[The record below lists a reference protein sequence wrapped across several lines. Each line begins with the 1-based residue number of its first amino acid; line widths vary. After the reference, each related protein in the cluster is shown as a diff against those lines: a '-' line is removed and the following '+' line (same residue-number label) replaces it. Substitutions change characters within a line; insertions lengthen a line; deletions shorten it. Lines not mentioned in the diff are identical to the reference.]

1 MAGLVERLTEGLPA
15 NLRASP
21 GPDRSACRRAAGK
34 SGVPDR
40 EPPNLPQFSPSAC
53 SGAVAGRGTRGS
65 MLRLLHTADVHLG
78 ARHTDL
84 GERAAILRERQFAAF
99 KATIDLAIAESVDL
113 VLIAGDLFDSNTQ
126 PRRSVERVAA
136 ELGRVARASIR
147 TVIIPGTHDLYDGA
161 SIYRSYDLAAMA
173 RAGGDWITV
182 LTPDQPSVVFGPIDT
197 VVHGRVFDTKR
208 APRSPL
214 YGLDVSVDRRATW
227 KIGMVHGSLL
237 IPGKT
242 DNDEVVFTED
252 EVARTGLDYLAL
264 GHWHSAIEGRAGNV
278 TYAYSG
284 APEPVALDQD
294 GAGQV
299 LLVTLD
305 DRGPRR
311 RISIEPRWVG
321 QTRCETLDLDIS
333 GIHSQ
338 PDLINLLGRNADSNL
353 ALRVR
358 LTGLY
363 PDDLDVDLDEVERAL
378 AASFLRLQVR
388 DLSIPGAP
396 DGPLPPPDT
405 VLGAFVRGIEARIA
419 ALQSDAAS
427 GTRVRTVA
435 GIDDQ
440 EIRAVVPIGAPVAE
454 SHSAGLDSP
463 SPADEIAELREVLR
477 LGRHLLEGRQVTL

>member
-1 MAGLVERLTEGLPA
+1 
-15 NLRASP
+15 
-21 GPDRSACRRAAGK
+21 
-34 SGVPDR
+34 
-40 EPPNLPQFSPSAC
+40 
-53 SGAVAGRGTRGS
+53 

-113 VLIAGDLFDSNTQ
+113 FLIAGDLFDSNTQ

-147 TVIIPGTHDLYDGA
+147 TVIIPGTHDVYDGA

-182 LTPDQPSVVFGPIDT
+182 LTPDQPSVVFSSIDA

-214 YGLDVSVDRRATW
+214 YGLDVSADKRATW

-242 DNDEVVFTED
+242 DGDEVVFTED

-264 GHWHSAIEGRAGNV
+264 GHWHSAIEGRAGSV

-294 GAGQV
+294 GSGHV

-305 DRGPRR
+305 DHGGRR
-311 RISIEPRWVG
+311 RVSIEPRRVG
-321 QTRCETLDLDIS
+321 QTRTETLDLDVG

-338 PDLINLLGRNADSNL
+338 PDLIDQLGQLSDSNM
-353 ALRVR
+353 ALNVR

-363 PDDLDVDLDEVERAL
+363 PDDLDLDLDEVERAL
-378 AASFLRLQVR
+378 SPSFLRFRVR
-388 DLSIPGAP
+388 DLSIPNVP

-419 ALQSDAAS
+419 ALEGGIASDATV
-427 GTRVRTVA
+427 GTGSVDSETELATTIGSSVKPDGHLA
-435 GIDDQ
+435 G
-440 EIRAVVPIGAPVAE
+440 V
-454 SHSAGLDSP
+454 DSP
-463 SPADEIAELREVLR
+463 AAAEELAELREVLR

>member
-1 MAGLVERLTEGLPA
+1 
-15 NLRASP
+15 
-21 GPDRSACRRAAGK
+21 
-34 SGVPDR
+34 
-40 EPPNLPQFSPSAC
+40 
-53 SGAVAGRGTRGS
+53 

-99 KATIDLAIAESVDL
+99 RATIDLAIAESVDL
-113 VLIAGDLFDSNTQ
+113 FLIAGDLFDSNTQ

-147 TVIIPGTHDLYDGA
+147 TVIIPGTHDVYDGA

-182 LTPDQPSVVFGPIDT
+182 LTPDQPSVVFPSIDA

-214 YGLDVSVDRRATW
+214 YGLDVSVDKRATW

-242 DNDEVVFTED
+242 DGDEVVFTED
-252 EVARTGLDYLAL
+252 EVARSGLDYLAL
-264 GHWHSAIEGRAGNV
+264 GHWHSAIEGRAGSV

-294 GAGQV
+294 GAGHV

-305 DRGPRR
+305 DRGGRR
-311 RISIEPRWVG
+311 RVSIEPRRVG
-321 QTRCETLDLDIS
+321 QTRTEALDLDV
-333 GIHSQ
+333 GRIHSQ
-338 PDLINLLGRNADSNL
+338 PDLIDQLGQRSDSNL
-353 ALRVR
+353 ALSVR

-363 PDDLDVDLDEVERAL
+363 PDDLDLDLDEVERAL
-378 AASFLRLQVR
+378 SPSFLRFRLR
-388 DLSIPGAP
+388 DLSIPNVP
-396 DGPLPPPDT
+396 DEPLPPPDT
-405 VLGAFVRGIEARIA
+405 VLGAFVRGIEAKMA
-419 ALQSDAAS
+419 ALED
-427 GTRVRTVA
+427 G
-435 GIDDQ
+435 
-440 EIRAVVPIGAPVAE
+440 VVSNAPVESGSVDSENPSATSIDSSDRPEAHRADVESAAAE
-454 SHSAGLDSP
+454 EL
-463 SPADEIAELREVLR
+463 AELREVLR

>member
-1 MAGLVERLTEGLPA
+1 
-15 NLRASP
+15 
-21 GPDRSACRRAAGK
+21 
-34 SGVPDR
+34 
-40 EPPNLPQFSPSAC
+40 
-53 SGAVAGRGTRGS
+53 

-113 VLIAGDLFDSNTQ
+113 FLIAGDLFDSNTQ

-147 TVIIPGTHDLYDGA
+147 TVIIPGTHDVYDGA

-182 LTPDQPSVVFGPIDT
+182 LTPDQPSVVFSSIDA

-214 YGLDVSVDRRATW
+214 YGLDVSADKRATW

-242 DNDEVVFTED
+242 DGDEVVFTED

-264 GHWHSAIEGRAGNV
+264 GHWHSAIEGRAGSV

-294 GAGQV
+294 GSGHV

-305 DRGPRR
+305 DHGGRR
-311 RISIEPRWVG
+311 RVSIEPRRVG
-321 QTRCETLDLDIS
+321 QTRTETLDLDVG

-338 PDLINLLGRNADSNL
+338 PDLIDQLGQLSDSNM
-353 ALRVR
+353 ALNVR

-363 PDDLDVDLDEVERAL
+363 PDDLDLDLDEVERAL
-378 AASFLRLQVR
+378 SPSFLRFRVR
-388 DLSIPGAP
+388 DLSIPNVP

-419 ALQSDAAS
+419 ALEGGIASDATV
-427 GTRVRTVA
+427 GTGSVDSETELATTIGSSVKSDGHLA
-435 GIDDQ
+435 G
-440 EIRAVVPIGAPVAE
+440 V
-454 SHSAGLDSP
+454 DSP
-463 SPADEIAELREVLR
+463 AAREELAELREVLR

>member
-1 MAGLVERLTEGLPA
+1 
-15 NLRASP
+15 
-21 GPDRSACRRAAGK
+21 
-34 SGVPDR
+34 
-40 EPPNLPQFSPSAC
+40 
-53 SGAVAGRGTRGS
+53 

-113 VLIAGDLFDSNTQ
+113 FLIAGDLFDSNTQ

-147 TVIIPGTHDLYDGA
+147 TVIIPGTHDVYDGA

-182 LTPDQPSVVFGPIDT
+182 LTPDQPSIVFAPIDA

-214 YGLDVSVDRRATW
+214 YGLDVSADKRATW

-242 DNDEVVFTED
+242 DGDEVVFTED

-264 GHWHSAIEGRAGNV
+264 GHWHSAIEGRAGSV

-294 GAGQV
+294 GSGHV

-305 DRGPRR
+305 DHGGRR
-311 RISIEPRWVG
+311 RVSIEPRRVG
-321 QTRCETLDLDIS
+321 QTRTETLDLDVG

-338 PDLINLLGRNADSNL
+338 PDLIDQLGQLSDSNM
-353 ALRVR
+353 ALNVR

-363 PDDLDVDLDEVERAL
+363 PDDLDLDLDEVERAL
-378 AASFLRLQVR
+378 SPSFLRFRVR
-388 DLSIPGAP
+388 DLSIPNVP

-419 ALQSDAAS
+419 ALEGGIASDATV
-427 GTRVRTVA
+427 GTGSVDSETELATTIGSSVKPDGHLA
-435 GIDDQ
+435 G
-440 EIRAVVPIGAPVAE
+440 V
-454 SHSAGLDSP
+454 DSP
-463 SPADEIAELREVLR
+463 AAAEELAELREVLR

>member
-1 MAGLVERLTEGLPA
+1 
-15 NLRASP
+15 
-21 GPDRSACRRAAGK
+21 
-34 SGVPDR
+34 
-40 EPPNLPQFSPSAC
+40 
-53 SGAVAGRGTRGS
+53 

-99 KATIDLAIAESVDL
+99 RATIDLAIAESVDL
-113 VLIAGDLFDSNTQ
+113 LLIAGDLFDSNTQ

-147 TVIIPGTHDLYDGA
+147 TVIIPGTHDVYDGA

-182 LTPDQPSVVFGPIDT
+182 LTPDQPSVVFPSIDA

-214 YGLDVSVDRRATW
+214 YGLDVSVDKRATW

-242 DNDEVVFTED
+242 DGDEVVFTED
-252 EVARTGLDYLAL
+252 EVARSGLDYLAL
-264 GHWHSAIEGRAGNV
+264 GHWHSAIEGRAGSV

-294 GAGQV
+294 GAGHV

-305 DRGPRR
+305 DRGGRR
-311 RISIEPRWVG
+311 RVSIEPRRVG
-321 QTRCETLDLDIS
+321 QTRTEALDLDV
-333 GIHSQ
+333 GRIHSQ
-338 PDLINLLGRNADSNL
+338 PDLIDQLGQRSDSNL
-353 ALRVR
+353 ALSVR

-363 PDDLDVDLDEVERAL
+363 PDDLDLDLDEVERAL
-378 AASFLRLQVR
+378 SPSFLRFRLR
-388 DLSIPGAP
+388 DLSIPNVP
-396 DGPLPPPDT
+396 DEPLPPPDT
-405 VLGAFVRGIEARIA
+405 VLGAFVRGIEAKMA
-419 ALQSDAAS
+419 ALED
-427 GTRVRTVA
+427 G
-435 GIDDQ
+435 
-440 EIRAVVPIGAPVAE
+440 VVSNAPVESGSVDSENPSATSIDSSDRPEAHRADVESAAAE
-454 SHSAGLDSP
+454 EL
-463 SPADEIAELREVLR
+463 AELREVLR

>member
-1 MAGLVERLTEGLPA
+1 
-15 NLRASP
+15 
-21 GPDRSACRRAAGK
+21 
-34 SGVPDR
+34 
-40 EPPNLPQFSPSAC
+40 
-53 SGAVAGRGTRGS
+53 

-99 KATIDLAIAESVDL
+99 RATIDLAIAESVDL
-113 VLIAGDLFDSNTQ
+113 FLIAGDLFDSNTQ

-147 TVIIPGTHDLYDGA
+147 TVIIPGTHDVYDGA

-182 LTPDQPSVVFGPIDT
+182 LTPDQPSVVFPSIDA

-214 YGLDVSVDRRATW
+214 YGLDVSVDKRATW

-242 DNDEVVFTED
+242 DGDEVVFTED
-252 EVARTGLDYLAL
+252 EVARSGLDYLAL
-264 GHWHSAIEGRAGNV
+264 GHWHSAIEGRAGSV

-294 GAGQV
+294 GAGHV

-305 DRGPRR
+305 DRGGRR
-311 RISIEPRWVG
+311 RVSIEPRRVG
-321 QTRCETLDLDIS
+321 QTRTEALDLDV
-333 GIHSQ
+333 GRIHSQ
-338 PDLINLLGRNADSNL
+338 PDLIDQLGQRSDSNL
-353 ALRVR
+353 ALSVR

-363 PDDLDVDLDEVERAL
+363 PDDLDLDLDEVERAL
-378 AASFLRLQVR
+378 SPSFLRFRLR
-388 DLSIPGAP
+388 DLSIPNVP
-396 DGPLPPPDT
+396 DEPLPPPDT
-405 VLGAFVRGIEARIA
+405 VLGAFVRGIEAKMA
-419 ALQSDAAS
+419 ALED
-427 GTRVRTVA
+427 G
-435 GIDDQ
+435 
-440 EIRAVVPIGAPVAE
+440 VVSNAPVESGSVDSETPSATSIDSSDRPEAHRADIESAAAE
-454 SHSAGLDSP
+454 EL
-463 SPADEIAELREVLR
+463 AELREVLR